1 MEITLNTPLTDFP
14 GVGEVRAK
22 KLEKLGLVRCADL
35 ISYFPRDYEDRRQV
49 YSIRSAPLG
58 QKVCISAM
66 AAEHTLNPIIRTSNR
81 HNSFFMWDTS
91 IHYSPSY
98 SNSHRLSRVRVTVDK
113 SLSHNSY
120 YNSLIV
126 LNQGENA
133 LYEHFLCISWRLPR
147 FWTKK

>member
-58 QKVCISAM
+58 QKAV
-66 AAEHTLNPIIRTSNR
+66 
-81 HNSFFMWDTS
+81 
-91 IHYSPSY
+91 SY
-98 SNSHRLSRVRVTVDK
+98 THLDVYKR
-113 SLSHNSY
+113 
-120 YNSLIV
+120 
-126 LNQGENA
+126 QA
-133 LYEHFLCISWRLPR
+133 LERGGADGPARPLPAV
-147 FWTKK
+147 